1 MKEKIENDKS
11 WLTSKEVEKELKI
24 SSCELSHLR
33 QKGTMN
39 FIKKGNS
46 FFYDKK
52 AIQNVSNKKSNKTE
66 KI

>member
-1 MKEKIENDKS
+1 MAKEIENNKL
-11 WLTSKEVEKELKI
+11 WLKSKEVEKELKI

-46 FFYDKK
+46 FLYDRSS
-52 AIQNVSNKKSNKTE
+52 IQKFKIHRTINK
-66 KI
+66 

>member
-1 MKEKIENDKS
+1 MAKEIENNEL
-11 WLTSKEVEKELKI
+11 WLKSKEVKKELKI

-46 FFYDKK
+46 FLYDKECILKIK
-52 AIQNVSNKKSNKTE
+52 ANFKE
-66 KI
+66 G